1 MQSIVNNGMLI
12 LLGLVL
18 AVGLGA
24 TAHFYSS
31 HHGTVI
37 VNVNVAGFEQFRDDY
52 DAYLTVTA
60 ISRYDRPL
68 FLKSIQLAGSFGCFN
83 SNPSGGVMTI
93 ITPRIRWAGASVSV
107 NNITDSMELQS
118 ALRNNDIVLNPG
130 KSLNIIIH
138 IHTSC
143 PQVHEGSII
152 LNFVDSSGHKYTF
165 VSDPFEVFP

>member
-37 VNVNVAGFEQFRDDY
+37 VNVNVAGFEQFGVKY

-68 FLKSIQLAGSFGCFN
+68 FLKSIQLAGSFGCFD
-83 SNPSGGVMTI
+83 SNPSGGVMTVI
-93 ITPRIRWAGASVSV
+93 APRSMWAGAIVSI
-107 NNITDSMELQS
+107 NDITDPIDLQR
-118 ALRNNDIVLNPG
+118 ALYNNDIVLNPG
-130 KSLNIIIH
+130 KSLNIIVH

-152 LNFVDSSGHKYTF
+152 LNFVDSSGHKYSF
-165 VSDPFEVFP
+165 ASDPFEVFP